1 MTAESGADL
10 SHHNGVHMDK
20 MSLLLLKGWSSG
32 GLAGHRR

>member
-20 MSLLLLKGWSSG
+20 MKGWSSG